1 MLRIE
6 DYLQWK
12 PEDTAGKYEPL
23 VTSVNDRV
31 FGEMVKAQ
39 KMKDAHKRK
48 LAEKKNAEEAAKAD
62 KGKDKIKEGKKDAGK
77 ASKDEL
83 KEMGKESELVTDKPD
98 ATKAPAKDE
107 KEAPAAP
114 QDEVKDAAQDAKP
127 QTGSDN
133 VQDIAAAVHSG
144 QPLDATRTDQ
154 FAKMLKTG
162 GDEVKAALKAL
173 EQKKPVIWVWQEPV
187 ERWRWRNNEARMH
200 EIRPGGWE
208 ERDWAVFA
216 DDRQCIDFIIE
227 AKRWKEV
234 ERDVHDWCC

>member
-48 LAEKKNAEEAAKAD
+48 LAEKKKAEEAAKAD
-62 KGKDKIKEGKKDAGK
+62 KGKEPIKEGEKDAGK
-77 ASKDEL
+77 DPKVEA
-83 KEMGKESELVTDKPD
+83 KEVDKGPEPTAEKPD
-98 ATKAPAKDE
+98 ATKSPAKVD
-107 KEAPAAP
+107 KESPVVP
-114 QDEVKDAAQDAKP
+114 KDEVKDGAKDAKP
-127 QTGSDN
+127 ETGPNN

-144 QPLDATRTDQ
+144 QPLDPAKADQ
-154 FAKMLKTG
+154 LAKMLKSG

-173 EQKKPVIWVWQEPV
+173 ELKKPVIWVWQEPV
-187 ERWRWRNNEARMH
+187 ERWRWRNYEARVH
-200 EIRPGGWE
+200 EIGPGGWE

-216 DDRQCIDFIIE
+216 DDRECTDFDIE
-227 AKRWKEV
+227 AKWWEEV

>member
-31 FGEMVKAQ
+31 FGEIVKAQ

-48 LAEKKNAEEAAKAD
+48 LVEKKNAEEAAKAD
-62 KGKDKIKEGKKDAGK
+62 KGKDQIKEGKKDAGK
-77 ASKDEL
+77 ASKDEP
-83 KEMGKESELVTDKPD
+83 KEVGKESELVTDKPD

-107 KEAPAAP
+107 KKPLAAP
-114 QDEVKDAAQDAKP
+114 QNEVKNAAKDAKP
-127 QTGSDN
+127 RTGANN
-133 VQDIAAAVHSG
+133 VQDIAAAVHNG
-144 QPLDATRTDQ
+144 QHLDAAKTDQ
-154 FAKMLKTG
+154 LAKMLKF
-162 GDEVKAALKAL
+162 GDDEIKAALKAL

-187 ERWRWRNNEARMH
+187 ERWRWRNNEARVH
-200 EIRPGGWE
+200 EIGPGGWE

-216 DDRQCIDFIIE
+216 DERQCIDFIIE
-227 AKRWKEV
+227 AKWWEEA
-234 ERDVHDWCC
+234 ERDAHDRCC